1 MTCQIRNA
9 VPAVVFLLFA
19 LPCSAGPCTSAID
32 QLQSQIDARLA
43 AKAGAGGFAS
53 EAPSATMHHQPTP
66 GSIANAETKLGE
78 LSPAVLDKAR
88 DAMARARAADAAGDA
103 NGCQS
108 AVTELQKMLAQ

>member
-43 AKAGAGGFAS
+43 AKADAGGYS
-53 EAPSATMHHQPTP
+53 TETPEATLHRQPTP
-66 GSIANAETKLGE
+66 GSIANAEAKLGE
-78 LSPAVLDKAR
+78 LSPAVMDKVR
-88 DAMARARAADAAGDA
+88 DAMARARAADAAGDRS
-103 NGCQS
+103 GCES
-108 AVTELQKMLAQ
+108 AVAEIQKLAQ